1 MSKKETEKI
10 IQNGIEQVFE
20 YGDWTKLL
28 TQEHLDIIRKG
39 ISKALKQID
48 YATVMKDFL
57 TQEFEGIYSD
67 GTMDFE
73 LTQIVGEALRT
84 HFINCKVIKPQSN
97 KE

>member
-1 MSKKETEKI
+1 MSKKETERML
-10 IQNGIEQVFE
+10 QDNIEQVFATGE
-20 YGDWTKLL
+20 WTKLL

-67 GTMDFE
+67 GSMDFE

-84 HFINCKVIKPQSN
+84 HFINCKVIKPKSN
-97 KE
+97 